1 VGGDLGL
8 GDVVKRQPDIYVL
21 AVAFLSVLGCFTALT
36 IIGSDGTELL
46 RSVLLPLVGAL
57 GAVAY
62 SGDKKHDDDPPS
74 S

>member
-1 VGGDLGL
+1 VTTPP
-8 GDVVKRQPDIYVL
+8 KDIYVL
-21 AVAFLSVLGCFTALT
+21 AVVFIAVLGCFTALT
-36 IIGSDGTELL
+36 LVGSDGTELL

-62 SGDKKHDDDPPS
+62 SGHKDDGEPPS